1 MATVALIHGAGDSGW
16 AWHRVADE
24 LHNRGHTVVA
34 PDLPS
39 ERDNAGLSEYAAT
52 VSDALRS
59 TASRYPSPLVVV
71 GHSLGA
77 FTAPLVAEQQKANR
91 LVLIAP
97 MIPLPGET
105 VNEWW
110 SATGYTDAAR

>member
-24 LHNRGHTVVA
+24 LHSRGHTVVA

-39 ERDNAGLSEYAAT
+39 EQDDAGLSEYAST
-52 VSDALRS
+52 VGEALRS
-59 TASRYPSPLVVV
+59 AGTPYPSPLVVV

-77 FTAPLVAEQQKANR
+77 FTAPVVAEQQRADDPAAGR
-91 LVLIAP
+91 D
-97 MIPLPGET
+97 GEP
-105 VNEWW
+105 VVERYRIHRC
-110 SATGYTDAAR
+110 GP